1 MSILKLLYSL
11 KLKTG
16 MIFIPVIIN
25 IPDKNIDG
33 KADNYD
39 MKTEIN
45 SPRKAFGNKH
55 HESIAL

>member
-33 KADNYD
+33 KAKNYD
-39 MKTEIN
+39 MKNGIN
-45 SPRKAFGNKH
+45 SPGKGFRQQT
-55 HESIAL
+55 S